1 MIHHSIAKKQG
12 PKEGNSVRRVT
23 RLAACLTAVSTLGAG
38 LIMPITAVADDAT
51 PAVQTTTIS
60 ANVRAAANTATADP
74 IASFDFNSD
83 PDDGAFASAQG
94 DAKAT
99 VQGTVD
105 LVNGKDDD
113 NGKAAQLGSGFWLNV
128 TKSDGSALLNGLD
141 DVTISYD
148 SKAAATGGQ
157 WTVFAAPTAGAV
169 NGSAPTYVGVLDRT
183 DKTRVERYL
192 NGRASDIATI
202 DKNTGTKD
210 AWKHVDLVISGKTAK
225 LYVDKKFVAS
235 NVNGEDLKSILGG
248 SGGVLQIEIGR
259 AHV

>member
-51 PAVQTTTIS
+51 PAVQTTTTS

-148 SKAAATGGQ
+148 SRRLR
-157 WTVFAAPTAGAV
+157 P
-169 NGSAPTYVGVLDRT
+169 
-183 DKTRVERYL
+183 
-192 NGRASDIATI
+192 
-202 DKNTGTKD
+202 
-210 AWKHVDLVISGKTAK
+210 
-225 LYVDKKFVAS
+225 VAS
-235 NVNGEDLKSILGG
+235 GLCLPRRPPV
-248 SGGVLQIEIGR
+248 R
-259 AHV
+259 